1 MTIYRP
7 QIDLMNLER
16 YPDTLE
22 GVLAENPNCRDPQK
36 VLDWNIRSNEQAD
49 RIEFLML
56 DIVTSPDYKPIE
68 YADIMHWR
76 DRAAYLRRKGDVKA
90 AVELEKAEA
99 KALQDAHDAD
109 EDEEFMSGFNDFLA
123 NEFE

>member
-1 MTIYRP
+1 MTLHRTK
-7 QIDLMNLER
+7 IDLLNLER

-56 DIVTSPDYKPIE
+56 DIVTRPDFKPIE
-68 YADIMHWR
+68 YADIMHWK

-90 AVELEKAEA
+90 ARELEQAEA

-109 EDEEFMSGFNDFLA
+109 DDEEFMLGFRDFLA

>member
-1 MTIYRP
+1 MTLHRTK
-7 QIDLMNLER
+7 IDLLNLER

-56 DIVTSPDYKPIE
+56 NIVTRPDFKPIE
-68 YADIMHWR
+68 YADIMHWK

-90 AVELEKAEA
+90 ARELELAEA

-109 EDEEFMSGFNDFLA
+109 DDEEFMSGFKDFLA
-123 NEFE
+123 TEFE

>member
-1 MTIYRP
+1 MTLHRTK
-7 QIDLMNLER
+7 IDLLNLER

-36 VLDWNIRSNEQAD
+36 VLEWNIRSNEQAD

-68 YADIMHWR
+68 YADIMHWK
-76 DRAAYLRRKGDVKA
+76 DRAAYLRRQGDFKA
-90 AVELEKAEA
+90 ARELEQEEA

-109 EDEEFMSGFNDFLA
+109 DDEEFMSGFKDFLA
-123 NEFE
+123 TEFE